1 MKGTLYFLSGPTAVG
16 KTELSLR
23 WAETR
28 EFPVEILSC
37 DSLQV
42 YRGMDIGTAKPSVE
56 TRRRVPHHGIDL
68 LEAHEPFSIAAYVEY
83 ARKTV
88 EALTA
93 AGRAV
98 LVTGGSGFYLKS
110 FFAPV
115 LDPVEIP
122 KPVTRSVRALYHE
135 QGLGAMVAR
144 IKALN
149 PGGVGDLEVANPR
162 RVMRALERCLAS
174 RKQLPELQAA
184 FRNQPTPYAEYRK
197 RTSLLD
203 RTREDLEKRIA
214 NRTRTMLEAGLVEEV
229 ERLLANGFEANPSAT
244 RSVGYRECLDWM
256 KNDGSDREAL
266 EVGINRATWRLVKK
280 QRSWF
285 RNQIEAERMHLLEPK
300 KPDPVEDLFG

>member
-23 WAETR
+23 WAESR

-42 YRGMDIGTAKPSVE
+42 YRGMDIGTAKPSGAE
-56 TRRRVPHHGIDL
+56 LERVPHHGLDL
-68 LEAHEPFSIAAYVEY
+68 LDPHEPFSVAAYVDY
-83 ARKTV
+83 ARGTV
-88 EALTA
+88 ETLTA
-93 AGRAV
+93 EGKAV

-122 KPVTRSVRALYHE
+122 EPVTRTVRALYRE

-149 PGGVGDLEVANPR
+149 PAGVGDLEVRNPR

-174 RKQLPELQAA
+174 GKQLPELQAD
-184 FRNQPTPYAEYRK
+184 FRNQPIPYADYAK
-197 RTSLLD
+197 RSCLLD
-203 RTREDLEKRIA
+203 RAKEDLEERIA
-214 NRTRTMLEAGLVEEV
+214 TRTRSMLEAGLVEEV
-229 ERLLANGFEANPSAT
+229 DRLRGAGFEANPSAT
-244 RSVGYRECLDWM
+244 RSVGYRECLEWM
-256 KNDGSDREAL
+256 KNGGGDREAL
-266 EVGINRATWRLVKK
+266 EESINRATWRLVKK

-285 RNQIEAERMHLLEPK
+285 RNQIEADRTLLLEPG
-300 KPDPVEDLFG
+300 KPYPAGKLFG